1 LAPVISRHSRQAVF
15 ALAAI
20 CALALGLSACGGGET
35 TVTVTESTQG
45 PHQGQGGQGQGGSKK
60 QEEVQSENGVVAGY
74 TDHVKAE
81 GQTLALR
88 GWAAAADLSQP
99 ASQVAASVNG
109 KTLAKAVPTL
119 DRHDVVEALGE
130 PGLEN
135 SGFELQLPIGSLE
148 CGAPYA
154 GIEVTATL
162 NGESGA
168 LLFGEGIKEAIADAC

>member
-1 LAPVISRHSRQAVF
+1 LPPVISRLSRHAV
-15 ALAAI
+15 LATVAV

-35 TVTVTESTQG
+35 TVTVTEKTQG
-45 PHQGQGGQGQGGSKK
+45 STQGQGGSSKK
-60 QEEVQSENGVVAGY
+60 QEEVQSEDGAVAGF

-81 GQTLALR
+81 GETLVLS

-99 ASQVAASVNG
+99 ASQVAAAVNG

-119 DRHDVVEALGE
+119 NRHDVVEALGK

-148 CGAPYA
+148 CAAPYA

-162 NGESGA
+162 NGQSGA
-168 LLFGEGIKEAIADAC
+168 LLFGEGIKQAIADAC